1 MIVVMK
7 MNIYSYDGQCFKEC
21 PKYTKLSDNGKSCV
35 DDNDNT
41 NKCILSETKLELEG
55 NSLFETV
62 KIMAK
67 NYAHEFGYIK
77 KHVSYYYNNEYSIL
91 LYTMLD

>member
-1 MIVVMK
+1 M
-7 MNIYSYDGQCFKEC
+7 
-21 PKYTKLSDNGKSCV
+21 
-35 DDNDNT
+35 
-41 NKCILSETKLELEG
+41 ELEG

-62 KIMAK
+62 KIMVK

-91 LYTMLD
+91 LYKENECIEELLIDITKIDFWRLLYKI